1 METVAGYM
9 GVSNKM
15 NIRILNVDKQK
26 IDGQMIENV
35 RRIK

>member
-1 METVAGYM
+1 METLAKYM

-15 NIRILNVDKQK
+15 NIRVLNVDKQK